1 MEPGIDDDLAKV
13 LGSDGPEVKRWAVQ
27 VGAELRYAGWEDRG
41 NTAARLVAA
50 YVTWNRLGGT
60 GSFSGKLILKYIPF
74 RWKET
79 EEPWRTADAWDA
91 ADEAFRDAHLVRQIR
106 DPVMLPN
113 GGWLMFLD
121 VASGKLSGL
130 RSLSNLLEK
139 REFALLADHASVVV
153 RQMLGALA
161 PVEDAYPTVAGLL
174 SELLGARIEPNGT
187 VHKWLLGKGLVTGKP
202 VAAVDVQVDGLPNP
216 VSFVLGGLSAGTR
229 KIRVRL
235 TGSHRDMHP
244 GNCLTGRVVGEFW
257 LIDQARFASS
267 WLAAFDPMYLV
278 VTTVAHLL
286 PSDADQRR
294 DVIRLL
300 VDPEAPP
307 DLYVPMPLRDF
318 VIAVRTACADF
329 GAEGNL
335 DDEWQVE
342 SLVALIAVALIMT
355 GRSLIDETD
364 REWFL
369 HLAANAAARL
379 TSLIGTEDTGAEDSG
394 ARSSVAADGPVFRD
408 AAAPRADEPIAVD
421 LPVLLP
427 YLVSRGQLVSRI
439 KELHTVRP
447 GQVVAL
453 HGPPGVGKSQA
464 AVEYAHTF
472 GTGYSHVVWFSG
484 GPLLTA
490 QFAEFARGLGIAAE
504 SVPDVLRSRVFKAM
518 RESGQRFLLVFDGVD
533 TASEIRPFCPFSPEV
548 DVLVT
553 SRSPQ
558 WTQMGKLLPVGPFER
573 AESVGLLESII
584 DPAEGTDALAQ
595 ALDDLP
601 AAVAQAGHYL
611 VGLAM
616 SPQRYREQV
625 LREPES
631 TLAKGPLDD
640 YGALGLVWAT
650 AIDQLRLRSPRAADA
665 LNAIAF
671 CGSAPVPVEL
681 VPDAGEGQHETFDDI
696 VKILTE
702 SGLVTASGETL
713 SCYALLR
720 SFVRNRCAPD
730 QAEGLRLLL
739 GRQLVDHHPGDPRS
753 PRTWRRYHELL
764 PHIVEIGPLL
774 AHGRNFLKLYLDSVH
789 YLIVQGDAATA
800 IGLAEKARTEWGED
814 DEAMVDVLDRISQ
827 AHFYRGDYDTS
838 VRLDAEILDRAR
850 RAFGENHPDTVMAQ
864 KHVAASTAALS
875 RDPRNAMVAFEQIVN
890 RHDDL
895 LGSRHPETLRALHN
909 QAHFLRAAG
918 QLERALEIDRRNF
931 QTLGEVL
938 GSHHVDTL
946 KSGHAFGLD
955 LTACGD
961 HEAAR
966 QVNERVHDALLEVFG
981 PAHPQTAQSAIS
993 LADNLHRAGEFEAA
1007 RRLNAAARET
1017 LLAARGADHGLTL
1030 LATHGL
1036 AKNLLA
1042 LGDVEQAASFA
1053 EDTYERR
1060 ARLLEPDSLQ
1070 TVRSGSLLAQVLERR
1085 GDGGRARELKAR
1097 MTELLTASHRERS

>member
-1 MEPGIDDDLAKV
+1 MEPGIDDDLV
-13 LGSDGPEVKRWAVQ
+13 RILELGDDAPEVRRWVKQ
-27 VGAELRYAGWEDRG
+27 TGVGLRYAGWEDRG
-41 NTAARLVAA
+41 NTAARLAAA
-50 YVTWNRLGGT
+50 YATWDSFGGT

-74 RWKET
+74 HWKET
-79 EEPWRTADAWDA
+79 EEPWGTADAWNTA
-91 ADEAFRDAHLVRQIR
+91 HKAFRDAHLVRQIR
-106 DPVMLPN
+106 EPVMLPN
-113 GGWLMFLD
+113 GGWLMFLEI
-121 VASGKLSGL
+121 ASGKFSGL
-130 RSLSNLLEK
+130 RSLSGLLEK
-139 REFALLADHASVVV
+139 REFAQLTDHASVVV
-153 RQMLGALA
+153 RQMLGAMA
-161 PVEDAYPTVAGLL
+161 PVKEAYPTVSGVLR
-174 SELLGARIEPNGT
+174 ELLGARIEPNGT

-202 VAAVDVQVDGLPNP
+202 VTAVDVRVDGQVNP
-216 VSFVLGGLSAGTR
+216 LALVLGAVSASTST
-229 KIRVRL
+229 IRVRL

-244 GNCLTGRVVGEFW
+244 GNCLVGSEPGEYW

-267 WLAAFDPMYLV
+267 WLAAFDPMYLL

-286 PSDADQRR
+286 PSDVGQRR

-300 VDPEAPP
+300 VDPEASP
-307 DLYVPMPLRDF
+307 DLFVPMPLRDF

-369 HLAANAAARL
+369 HLAASAAARL
-379 TSLIGTEDTGAEDSG
+379 TSLLEAEDTGAK
-394 ARSSVAADGPVFRD
+394 SSAAADEPVFRD
-408 AAAPRADEPIAVD
+408 AAAPRDDEPVAVD
-421 LPVLLP
+421 LPFLLP
-427 YLVSRGQLVSRI
+427 YLVSRGELVSRI
-439 KELHTVRP
+439 KELHTGRP
-447 GQVVAL
+447 GHVVAL
-453 HGPPGVGKSQA
+453 HGPPGAGKSQA
-464 AVEYAHTF
+464 AVEYARTF
-472 GTGYSHVVWFSG
+472 GTDYSHVVWFSG

-504 SVPDVLRSRVFKAM
+504 SDPDVLRRRVFKAM
-518 RESGQRFLLVFDGVD
+518 RESGQRFLLIFDGVD
-533 TASEIRPFCPFSPEV
+533 TASEVRPFCPFSPEA

-558 WTQMGKLLPVGPFER
+558 WTQMGRLLPVGPFER

-584 DPAEGTDALAQ
+584 GPAEGTDALAQ

-631 TLAKGPLDD
+631 TLARGPLDD

-650 AIDQLRLRSPRAADA
+650 AIDRLRPRSPRAADA
-665 LNAIAF
+665 LGAIAF

-681 VPDAGEGQHETFDDI
+681 VPDAGEGQDETFDDI

-730 QAEGLRLLL
+730 RAEGLRLLL
-739 GRQLVDHHPGDPRS
+739 GRRLADHHPGDPRS
-753 PRTWRRYHELL
+753 PLTWRRYHELL

-774 AHGRNFLKLYLDSVH
+774 AQGRDFLKLYLDSVH

-800 IGLAEKARTEWGED
+800 IGLAEKARAEWGED
-814 DEAMVDVLDRISQ
+814 DEAMVDILDRISQ
-827 AHFYRGDYDTS
+827 AHFYLGDYDTS

-850 RAFGENHPDTVMAQ
+850 RAFGANHPDTVLAQ
-864 KHVAASTAALS
+864 KHVAASAAALS
-875 RDPRNAMVAFEQIVN
+875 RDPRNAVVAFEQIVS
-890 RHDDL
+890 RHDVL
-895 LGSRHPETLRALHN
+895 LGSEHPETLRALHN

-918 QLERALEIDRRNF
+918 QVERALEIDRRNF

-938 GSHHVDTL
+938 GPHHVDTL
-946 KSGHAFGLD
+946 KSGHALGLD
-955 LTACGD
+955 LAARGD

-981 PAHPQTAQSAIS
+981 PEHQQTAQSAIS

-1017 LLAARGADHGLTL
+1017 LLVARGADHGLTL

-1042 LGDVEQAASFA
+1042 LGDVEQAASLA

-1085 GDGGRARELKAR
+1085 GDEERARELKAR